1 MLGAQYYG
9 KASVKRGVSA
19 AEREFD
25 AARKAGAECL
35 AYVRNVAKRDKIVNA
50 LVHRNWHSS
59 ASVEIRL
66 FADRLEIWSPG
77 HLPPDITI
85 PELYEE
91 HESHPVNKEIL
102 KAFEKINAMES
113 LGSGIARIIGP
124 CRKVGLPT
132 PLFEHRGAVFVV
144 TILKNRRTKAALSSL
159 GLNERQIAAVEHVKN
174 TGPSLPDSTC
184 P

>member
-132 PLFEHRGAVFVV
+132 PLFEHRGAAFVV